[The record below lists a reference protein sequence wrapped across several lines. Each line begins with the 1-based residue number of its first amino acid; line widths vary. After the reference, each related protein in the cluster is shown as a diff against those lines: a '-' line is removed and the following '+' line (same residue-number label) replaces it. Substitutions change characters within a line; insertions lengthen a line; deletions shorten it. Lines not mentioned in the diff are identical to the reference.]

1 MLEPPPS
8 FLCPIT
14 LAVFADPVVLVA
26 TGQSFERGAIQKH
39 LQHFNTCPATLLRL
53 QDKTFVANHQLRKAI
68 QEFQETQQRM
78 VRIQSALRTSLVALL
93 HCSRCHREMG
103 LWEEAIAR
111 CNEGEST

>member
-26 TGQSFERGAIQKH
+26 TGQSFERVAIQKH

-53 QDKTFVANHQLRKAI
+53 HDKTFVANHQLRKVCVQMKNRRKI
-68 QEFQETQQRM
+68 IDDF
-78 VRIQSALRTSLVALL
+78 LR
-93 HCSRCHREMG
+93 CSTGHPGVPGDAAAHGQDPIC
-103 LWEEAIAR
+103 A
-111 CNEGEST
+111 

>member
-26 TGQSFERGAIQKH
+26 TGQSFERVAIQKH

-53 QDKTFVANHQLRKAI
+53 QDKTFVANHQLRKVCVQMKNRRKI
-68 QEFQETQQRM
+68 IDDF
-78 VRIQSALRTSLVALL
+78 LR
-93 HCSRCHREMG
+93 CSTGHPGVPGDAAAHGQDPIC
-103 LWEEAIAR
+103 A
-111 CNEGEST
+111 